1 MEDLFYELM
10 LVALGNRKTLSR
22 NPSGQEWRWLFLS
35 CQKQAIVAFVFPSL
49 DKLSKAGQ
57 KVPVGLV
64 YEWLAQSEQIKQQ
77 NELMNY
83 EAARLTKIFED
94 EGHKTAILKGQANA
108 RLYSHPWSR
117 HPGDIDVWVDG
128 GKEKVIETVKRVGL
142 LREKIAKYWV
152 DGDATMSPH
161 HIHLPKNENGIDVEV
176 HYRPSSGN
184 VNPFTNRRL
193 QNILEEEINKENELT
208 PEGFRVPSPKF
219 ALVMQLAHIQRHLV
233 REGVGMRQVID
244 YYYLL
249 KADDNKQRDDV
260 FYRLSSLGL
269 KHIAEALMWV
279 LHEKLGLE
287 DEYLIAPM
295 DERRGKMLLQK
306 IMEGGNFGHY
316 YPDKKHGLR
325 QRIIAKNKHRIQ
337 MFRFDFSEAFWIELK
352 YFTFILKT
360 IPARI
365 KRRRWS
371 LE

>member
-1 MEDLFYELM
+1 M
-10 LVALGNRKTLSR
+10 
-22 NPSGQEWRWLFLS
+22 
-35 CQKQAIVAFVFPSL
+35 
-49 DKLSKAGQ
+49 
-57 KVPVGLV
+57 GLV
-64 YEWLAQSEQIKQQ
+64 YEWLAQCEQVKAE
-77 NELMNY
+77 NELMNH

-94 EGHKTAILKGQANA
+94 NGHRTAILKGQANA
-108 RLYSHPWSR
+108 RLYPQPWSR
-117 HPGDIDVWVDG
+117 QPGDIDIWVSG
-128 GKEKVIETVKRVGL
+128 GKEKVLGL
-142 LREKIAKYWV
+142 LRKLGLLKGEIAKYMV
-152 DGDATMSPH
+152 DGDLTLTSY
-161 HIHLPKNENGIDVEV
+161 HIHLPKNENGVDVEV
-176 HYRPSSGN
+176 HFRPSSGN
-184 VNPFTNRRL
+184 VNPITNRRL
-193 QNILEEEINKENELT
+193 QAFLEEEINKENELT
-208 PEGFRVPSPKF
+208 PEGFRVPSLKF

-233 REGVGMRQVID
+233 REGVGMRQIID

-249 KADDNKQRDDV
+249 KSNT
-260 FYRLSSLGL
+260 YRMNDTNFTNLLNYCGL

-295 DERRGKMLLQK
+295 DERRGKMLLQQ